1 MTAASKDAADV
12 AIIADLLDLACAMA
26 RDLPATRDPSQAELL
41 EALAL
46 AQLCAQRLLIERTYV
61 RR

>member
-1 MTAASKDAADV
+1 MPAASKDTADV
-12 AIIADLLDLACAMA
+12 AIIADLLDLAHTMA

-46 AQLCAQRLLIERTYV
+46 ALLCAQRLYIERT
-61 RR
+61 RRPR